1 MKLEHT
7 DIINAPMEKVYAIV
21 KNELPK
27 IAEYLPNIREIKV
40 LSSEE
45 KNGKFHVV
53 NQWFAEANV
62 PSLVKKFIREEL
74 FSWKDMAE
82 WDNEKHQVDYKLES
96 FFAKDIYEAKGTNYF
111 KAKNNK
117 TELTLTCEINIY
129 PEKIPGVPRLLAGKI
144 RPIVEQMI
152 EKMLAPNLT
161 SLGEG
166 IRNYL
171 KAQN

>member
-7 DIINAPMEKVYAIV
+7 DIIDAPLETVYSIVRDELSKV
-21 KNELPK
+21 
-27 IAEYLPNIREIKV
+27 AEYLPNIREIKV
-40 LSSEE
+40 LSSQE
-45 KNGKFHVV
+45 KSGKLHVV

-74 FSWKDMAE
+74 FSWKDTAE
-82 WDNEKHQVDYKLES
+82 WDNKNHKVNYQLES

-111 KAKNNK
+111 KAKDDK
-117 TELTLTCEINIY
+117 TVLTLTCEINIY
-129 PEKIPGVPRLLAGKI
+129 PEKIPGIPRLLAGKI
-144 RPIVEQMI
+144 RPVVEQMI

-171 KAQN
+171 KAQS